1 MMPGL
6 ARLGL
11 AAPVTGSASV
21 NRTGRMPTAEPVSTA
36 TFAQVIQRARHHDEE
51 ALVTLYQRARPVVY
65 RYVLARLG
73 RQDLVEDVVADVFLV
88 MVESIGGLR
97 ADHEAGFFAW
107 LIQIAQGKCSRALRR
122 MAQSASRS
130 VPLAGSEAWETDSFA
145 EPLATDL
152 ASNPAAFQEWRET
165 LEELGLAL
173 GSLSSEQQLV
183 IVGRFLGGQSIE
195 ELALALGKQPGAV
208 RTMQF
213 RALGVLAERLGLARK
228 AGTAKK
234 GGRA

>member
-1 MMPGL
+1 L
-6 ARLGL
+6 
-11 AAPVTGSASV
+11 S
-21 NRTGRMPTAEPVSTA
+21 RTGRIPTVNWEPGSIT

-51 ALVTLYQRARPVVY
+51 ALVTLYQRARPVIY

-73 RQDLVEDVVADVFLV
+73 RPDLVEDVVADVFLV

-97 ADHEAGFFAW
+97 AEHEAGFFAW
-107 LIQIAQGKCSRALRR
+107 LIQIAQGKCSRALRHLAR
-122 MAQSASRS
+122 STARS
-130 VPLAGSEAWETDSFA
+130 VPLASSSAWEPDSFA

-152 ASNPAAFQEWRET
+152 ASDPVALQEWRET

-173 GSLSSEQQLV
+173 GSLSSEQQIV

-195 ELALALGKQPGAV
+195 ELALALGKQPGAI

-228 AGTAKK
+228 SGTAKK
-234 GGRA
+234 GDRA

>member
-1 MMPGL
+1 M
-6 ARLGL
+6 
-11 AAPVTGSASV
+11 S
-21 NRTGRMPTAEPVSTA
+21 RTGRMPTANWEPVSST
-36 TFAQVIQRARHHDEE
+36 TFAQVIQQARHHDED
-51 ALVTLYQRARPVVY
+51 ALVMLYQRARPVIY

-73 RQDLVEDVVADVFLV
+73 RADLVEDVVADVFLV
-88 MVESIGGLR
+88 MVESISELR
-97 ADHEAGFFAW
+97 AEHEAGFFAW
-107 LIQIAQGKCSRALRR
+107 LIQIAQGKCSRTIRYLAR
-122 MAQSASRS
+122 SAAHA
-130 VPLAGSEAWETDSFA
+130 VPLPGSDAWETSSVV
-145 EPLATDL
+145 EPAATDL
-152 ASNPAAFQEWRET
+152 AGDPVAFQEWRET

-183 IVGRFLGGQSIE
+183 IIGRFLGGQSIE

>member
-1 MMPGL
+1 MTP
-6 ARLGL
+6 R
-11 AAPVTGSASV
+11 
-21 NRTGRMPTAEPVSTA
+21 
-36 TFAQVIQRARHHDEE
+36 
-51 ALVTLYQRARPVVY
+51 
-65 RYVLARLG
+65 LARLG
-73 RQDLVEDVVADVFLV
+73 RPDLVEDVVSDVFLV

-130 VPLAGSEAWETDSFA
+130 VPLAGSEAWEGASFA

-152 ASNPAAFQEWRET
+152 ASNPAALQEWRET

-173 GSLSSEQQLV
+173 GSLSSEQQLI
-183 IVGRFLGGQSIE
+183 IVGRFLGGQSME
-195 ELALALGKQPGAV
+195 ELALGKQPGAV
-208 RTMQF
+208 RVMQF
-213 RALGVLAERLGLARK
+213 RALGVLAERLGLVRK
-228 AGTAKK
+228 AGTARK